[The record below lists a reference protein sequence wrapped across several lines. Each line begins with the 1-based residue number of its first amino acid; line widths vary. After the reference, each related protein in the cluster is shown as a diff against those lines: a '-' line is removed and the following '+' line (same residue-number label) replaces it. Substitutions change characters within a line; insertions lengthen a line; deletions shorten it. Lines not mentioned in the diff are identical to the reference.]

1 MADTSQERQNKSE
14 QAQTQATPAPT
25 PAPAE
30 ATNRRAEA
38 RRRHDA
44 SNPLDKARP
53 HRLLAV
59 VKKEASFIPTKEPS
73 TIVHVWP
80 HLLVIEFLCAIVF
93 TITLFITSA
102 FINAPLEDL
111 ANPEKTPNP
120 SKAPWYFLNLQELL
134 LHMDGGLAGV
144 IVPTVVLLLIALVP
158 YFDLGPGQIGRW
170 FTSERG
176 KAVVIFSAV
185 YTAFWLFFLIALDV
199 FFPIKTMMKNFLPDA
214 SGRGILT
221 QIRIPIPGGDP
232 TYEPTPAGMLNV
244 SITPADIIMSNW
256 IIPISVIVIL
266 TGLLVFLV
274 KKRFNADRRDVFQA
288 LFTGFVVAFAIT
300 TVVGTALRGYGQ
312 QFDWLWWAFKKPL

>member
-1 MADTSQERQNKSE
+1 MADTSQERQATQE
-14 QAQTQATPAPT
+14 QAQAT
-25 PAPAE
+25 AE
-30 ATNRRAEA
+30 ANRRVEA

-59 VKKEASFIPTKEPS
+59 VKKEAGFIPTKEPS

-80 HLLVIEFLCAIVF
+80 HLLILEFLCAIVF
-93 TITLFITSA
+93 TVTLFITSA

-111 ANPEKTPNP
+111 ANPERTPNP

-158 YFDLGPGQIGRW
+158 YFDLGPGQMGRW

-176 KAVVIFSAV
+176 KAVVQFSAI
-185 YTAFWLFFLIALDV
+185 YTAFWLFFLIAFDI
-199 FFPIKTMMKNFLPDA
+199 FFPVKTLMKNILPDA
-214 SGRGILT
+214 SGKGLLT
-221 QIRIPIPGGDP
+221 TIKIPIPGGDP
-232 TYEPTPAGMLNV
+232 TYEPTPAGMFNV
-244 SITPADIIMSNW
+244 SLTPADIIMSNW
-256 IIPISVIVIL
+256 VIPISVIFIL
-266 TGLLVFLV
+266 SGLLVFLV
-274 KKRFNADRRDVFQA
+274 RKRFNADRRDIFQA

-300 TVVGTALRGYGQ
+300 TVVGTA
-312 QFDWLWWAFKKPL
+312 FKRPL